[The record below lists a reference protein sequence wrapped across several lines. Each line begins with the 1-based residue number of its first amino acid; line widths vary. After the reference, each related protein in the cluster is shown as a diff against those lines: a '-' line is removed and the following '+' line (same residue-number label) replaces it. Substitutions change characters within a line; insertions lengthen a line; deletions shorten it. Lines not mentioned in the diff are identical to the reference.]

1 MRDRERF
8 VTEFAGDDR
17 VVGDYLLAEVLDRQ
31 PPRLRQFLLR
41 TSIVDRNCRTH
52 DVPNLFVADGSLFTT
67 GAAANPTLTIVALA
81 ARQADYIAEQL
92 AGRHL

>member
-1 MRDRERF
+1 
-8 VTEFAGDDR
+8 
-17 VVGDYLLAEVLDRQ
+17 
-31 PPRLRQFLLR
+31 
-41 TSIVDRNCRTH
+41 
-52 DVPNLFVADGSLFTT
+52 VPNLFVADGSLFTT

>member
-1 MRDRERF
+1 MTARLSQGGYVFPVFGTAAFGNTFGAFRADVHGKWHHGEDL
-8 VTEFAGDDR
+8 VAPEGTP
-17 VVGDYLLAEVLDRQ
+17 LLA
-31 PPRLRQFLLR
+31 
-41 TSIVDRNCRTH
+41 
-52 DVPNLFVADGSLFTT
+52 VADGSLFTT